1 MPTFVEL
8 ADANYPLE
16 FNNQRIKPLDGMS
29 FLPILKGQ
37 DVIREKPLFWQ
48 WKKGKAIRHGDW
60 KMVAYDD
67 QWALYNLKTDPVEE
81 NDLSKVN
88 PEKYNEL
95 MAKYEAWSQDMGI

>member
-1 MPTFVEL
+1 
-8 ADANYPLE
+8 
-16 FNNQRIKPLDGMS
+16 
-29 FLPILKGQ
+29 
-37 DVIREKPLFWQ
+37 
-48 WKKGKAIRHGDW
+48 
-60 KMVAYDD
+60 MVAYDD